1 VKDDKY
7 IIFFRT
13 KLLFLPSYKKIPM
26 SAKGILIPIGGNED
40 KGIETSEVYH
50 LEYILDGILSRV
62 VKESGGKD
70 ALIIIIPTASSI
82 PKEVGE
88 NYLSAFDKL
97 GCTNLHVMDIRKR
110 EDSEDPVNIE
120 LIKKANCIMFSGGNQ
135 SKITENIEGTSLHK
149 IMMDRYKTDPLV
161 IAGTSAGAMCMSLEM
176 ITGGSSTEAF
186 IKGAVGMDAGM
197 NFIPDLIIDSH
208 FIKRGRFGRLA
219 EAVAK
224 FPKLLGI
231 GLAEDTGLVIKDGE
245 EVEVIGSGMVIVF
258 NARKAKHN
266 NHKVLEDG
274 TNMSL
279 TNLKTHIFAN
289 GDRFN
294 IRKKKIKIS
303 PLDYNVTD
311 AEALK

>member
-1 VKDDKY
+1 
-7 IIFFRT
+7 
-13 KLLFLPSYKKIPM
+13 M

-40 KGIETSEVYH
+40 KGIETSENYH

-88 NYLSAFDKL
+88 NYLSAFGKL
-97 GCTNLHVMDIRKR
+97 GCTNVRVMDIRKR
-110 EDSEDPVNIE
+110 EESEDPKNIE

-135 SKITENIEGTSLHK
+135 SNITKNIGGTSLHK
-149 IMMDRYKTDPLV
+149 IMKDRYKNEPLV

-186 IKGAVGMDAGM
+186 LKGAVGMGVGM

-208 FIKRGRFGRLA
+208 FIRRGRFGRLA
-219 EAVAK
+219 EAVARY
-224 FPKLLGI
+224 PNLIGI
-231 GLAEDTGLVIKDGE
+231 GLAEDTGLVIKNCE
-245 EVEVIGSGMVIVF
+245 EAEVIGSGMVIVF
-258 NARKAKHN
+258 NARKAQHN
-266 NHKVLEDG
+266 NRANVKEG
-274 TNMSL
+274 SPMSL
-279 TNLKTHIFAN
+279 TNLKTHILAN

-303 PLDYNVTD
+303 PLGSNISD
-311 AEALK
+311 AKAL